1 MKEKPYD
8 LGYYNPIYR
17 EVLELLPNNTD
28 VVIFDKFWHEYVAR
42 VRGNRS
48 LYFQLSAR
56 DIERRTEIGHN
67 HASKHIKRMVEI
79 GILLQD
85 GKNFSV
91 AGDYVLSLLN
101 TYRSIDDCD
110 REDFRAAV
118 NTHDI
123 DALEGFGFVQYD
135 GITSELKYLSAKT
148 EGGLNLT
155 QVGENSPERVKNNPS
170 GLKITQLDSIA
181 PTIINNYR
189 ARVHENYT
197 VTQVVEAICG
207 ISGLNLTQVDIIS
220 PAAEIF
226 SDAETISRDA
236 EFILFILA
244 TQISPEGGLNL
255 IHPVGQNSPTSG
267 LKLTHR
273 NIIKENNDENDGMPS
288 ASYIGGENDLK
299 DKKVEELPSDEFK
312 NIDMAGYSQAKLKSQ
327 LPLYTSQEIQE
338 ILNNPQ
344 EAITSN
350 DKLFI
355 RVLWNIAK
363 EQAALDYDD
372 QEIEVDVEG
381 YKFPAERFQRDILS
395 QALEET
401 NEIIEQGLLSTGKEN
416 LPVELEELQP
426 DQVSL
431 IVDWETGK
439 DSEGSYIVGSTSRFH
454 KIYSE
459 AVEAPRRKRGRGNA
473 EERDKA
479 KAYFR
484 YILKC
489 TDEEYDQLSDIEAAI
504 YNFAHDFLE
513 VNYDEGEVT
522 GLQDSEDL
530 QQKFISPERYTAFI
544 ASLSESGINIT
555 KEDFES
561 VLNQAERSMTG
572 SLEHIGETMYSI
584 FSYEK
589 IQAWIQKHGLQSPIN
604 I

>member
-1 MKEKPYD
+1 MAEKTPKPIAYNQDYVIGPQLIGKPSDQVVFLYFWNMYCTKLRYKQSPYVKVNVSRIHEQRNLD
-8 LGYYNPIYR
+8 EKTIKKSIAHLQDIGLLSVDDDDMCLVNGGRYAGLVKAFNELEDGDKVDRFIKAVDEHDDSTLKRLGFGGDCVIA
-17 EVLELLPNNTD
+17 EVLEELKGSPIGYDTEQSQNPGKIPTEPEKSQLDRIFTD
-28 VVIFDKFWHEYVAR
+28 NPGIIPTA
-42 VRGNRS
+42 
-48 LYFQLSAR
+48 LY
-56 DIERRTEIGHN
+56 N
-67 HASKHIKRMVEI
+67 
-79 GILLQD
+79 
-85 GKNFSV
+85 SV
-91 AGDYVLSLLN
+91 AICKNTELTGKIPDVLQK
-101 TYRSIDDCD
+101 C
-110 REDFRAAV
+110 
-118 NTHDI
+118 
-123 DALEGFGFVQYD
+123 VQ
-135 GITSELKYLSAKT
+135 
-148 EGGLNLT
+148 
-155 QVGENSPERVKNNPS
+155 
-170 GLKITQLDSIA
+170 
-181 PTIINNYR
+181 TIINDLGELRSIVASESNPGNLL
-189 ARVHENYT
+189 VSLENYL
-197 VTQVVEAICG
+197 AIREKSQIDG
-207 ISGLNLTQVDIIS
+207 QKSGKNPEQKINNINKD
-220 PAAEIF
+220 EI
-226 SDAETISRDA
+226 
-236 EFILFILA
+236 
-244 TQISPEGGLNL
+244 
-255 IHPVGQNSPTSG
+255 
-267 LKLTHR
+267 
-273 NIIKENNDENDGMPS
+273 NDGMPS

-395 QALEET
+395 PALEET

-431 IVDWETGK
+431 IIDWETGK

-459 AVEAPRRKRGRGNA
+459 AVESPRRKRGRGNA

-489 TDEEYDQLSDIEAAI
+489 TEDEYDQLSDIEAAI

-513 VNYDEGEVT
+513 VDYDEGEVI
-522 GLQDSEDL
+522 GLRDSEDL

-589 IQAWIQKHGLQSPIN
+589 IQAWIKKHPVTN
-604 I
+604 IKD